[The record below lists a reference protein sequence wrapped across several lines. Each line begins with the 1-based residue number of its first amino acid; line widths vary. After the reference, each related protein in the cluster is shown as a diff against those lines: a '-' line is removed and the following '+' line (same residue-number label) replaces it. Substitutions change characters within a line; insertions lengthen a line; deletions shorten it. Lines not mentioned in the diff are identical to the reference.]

1 MNASQLITAC
11 RAGLESLR
19 TRGLVDPQCLM
30 IRLEGSQL
38 RWSYFK
44 FSALPGHPA
53 PGNAHRRMP
62 PTNMNPE
69 KAEEWRAKQSSL
81 YSHPADLACFRQ
93 STGFIANMLAEKMPQ
108 ADALLFAKELS
119 AASVWRRDC

>member
-1 MNASQLITAC
+1 
-11 RAGLESLR
+11 
-19 TRGLVDPQCLM
+19 
-30 IRLEGSQL
+30 
-38 RWSYFK
+38 
-44 FSALPGHPA
+44 
-53 PGNAHRRMP
+53 MP

-119 AASVWRRDC
+119 AALFGEEIVEVEICAKNGTYRNGRCGLRTAGMQAYSAWR